1 MKVGELISMLKEFD
15 PNLEVVPVQYY
26 GEGSR
31 EELCDPELNDDDQV
45 EI

>member
-1 MKVGELISMLKEFD
+1 MTVAELIVMLQQFD
-15 PNLEVVPVQYY
+15 PELEVVPVRYS

-31 EELCDPELNDDDQV
+31 EYLYEPELNDDGQV

>member
-1 MKVGELISMLKEFD
+1 MTVGELIDMLKKFD
-15 PNLEVVPVQYY
+15 RSLEVVPVEYY

-31 EELCDPELNDDDQV
+31 EELCDPELNDDGQV